1 MNAQEY
7 IASGLLE
14 AYVLG
19 TLSEAEADEV
29 AQALQRYPDVAK
41 EVEAIEETFLE
52 LGKSGAVAPPAH
64 LQEQIWSEIAKN
76 QSTNTRRL
84 NGTATNTEPESRVID
99 FAPERT
105 SGRFTLARAAVWAA
119 LIGSALLN
127 LYLWNGK
134 NTAEQSVVALNKK
147 LDTAVAG
154 QRLLA
159 LALSKYEHEVNMMA
173 NPDMHPVVM
182 RTMQKNH
189 PMVAVVYYN
198 AEGTEAYVS
207 LQKMPEAPK
216 GMQYQLWAIAD
227 GKPVDLGTIRNDMVE
242 HQGIEKLNKSV
253 PTGQAFAISLEKEGG
268 SPVPSMDK
276 IFVMGKVPA

>member
-19 TLSEAEADEV
+19 TLPEAEAIDLAQAFALYPEV
-29 AQALQRYPDVAK
+29 AAEVAD
-41 EVEAIEETFLE
+41 IEETFLAIA
-52 LGKSGAVAPPAH
+52 KAGAIPPPAN
-64 LQEQIWSEIAKN
+64 LQDQIWNKINNGNA
-76 QSTNTRRL
+76 TVALNTPAAVHPKIIEF
-84 NGTATNTEPESRVID
+84 NPPKA
-99 FAPERT
+99 APGF
-105 SGRFTLARAAVWAA
+105 SIARAAVWAA
-119 LIGSALLN
+119 LIASAAMN
-127 LYLWNGK
+127 LFLWNGK
-134 NTAEQSVVALNKK
+134 KAAEQSSLAVHQK

-182 RTMQKNH
+182 KTMQKNQ
-189 PMVAVVYYN
+189 PMVAVIYYN
-198 AEGTEAYVS
+198 AAGTEAYVS
-207 LQKMPEAPK
+207 LQKLPAAPQ

-227 GKPVDLGTIRNDMVE
+227 GKPVDLGIIRNDMVQ

-268 SPVPSMDK
+268 SPVPTMDK
-276 IFVMGKVPA
+276 IFVMGKVAS